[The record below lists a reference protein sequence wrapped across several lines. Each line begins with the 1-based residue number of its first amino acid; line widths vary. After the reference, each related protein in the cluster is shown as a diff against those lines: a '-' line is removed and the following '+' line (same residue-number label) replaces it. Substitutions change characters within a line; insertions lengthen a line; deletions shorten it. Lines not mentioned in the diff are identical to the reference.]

1 MGMYDCINKEQ
12 VKCFCSK
19 YFSKDYGLM
28 HIGGDLICYKNGDKL
43 PLKTMYYKY
52 ASNLAI
58 LDIRDYAKNDY
69 LVHIIRDGKV
79 FKTVYKKDLNNDD
92 LNGIESFIDDYGVEL
107 NIKSKEDIENFIKEK
122 YSLRKQLEVLSQDSR
137 KLLDEMKIYL
147 DNLTKLK
154 TEKAIFVDFVEE
166 EDIQK
171 SSLKGLTLDEF
182 KKQKASLLKDEELFK
197 ELRSIVLERI
207 ICIYKSTSS
216 NYDNTFKELEKI
228 IYPIKDKFKGKWI
241 IDTYSKE
248 MYFGALLYSFTN
260 FLDDEGEFTG
270 TGKEKDDYIHL
281 LKKLIH
287 ILNEDETIIDSYIA
301 WQSKDDLKNN
311 EFLKNLLDCDFI
323 KGLKCELENL
333 EKVELNK

>member
-182 KKQKASLLKDEELFK
+182 KKQKASLLKDEELF
-197 ELRSIVLERI
+197 V
-207 ICIYKSTSS
+207 
-216 NYDNTFKELEKI
+216 
-228 IYPIKDKFKGKWI
+228 
-241 IDTYSKE
+241 
-248 MYFGALLYSFTN
+248 
-260 FLDDEGEFTG
+260 
-270 TGKEKDDYIHL
+270 YINQL
-281 LKKLIH
+281 QVIMITL
-287 ILNEDETIIDSYIA
+287 
-301 WQSKDDLKNN
+301 
-311 EFLKNLLDCDFI
+311 LKNL
-323 KGLKCELENL
+323 KR
-333 EKVELNK
+333 